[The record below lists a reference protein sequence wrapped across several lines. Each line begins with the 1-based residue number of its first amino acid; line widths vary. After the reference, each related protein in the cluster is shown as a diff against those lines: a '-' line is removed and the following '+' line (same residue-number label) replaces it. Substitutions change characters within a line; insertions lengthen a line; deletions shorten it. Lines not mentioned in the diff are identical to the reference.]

1 MPTTAIPVS
10 LRTTPSCLR
19 TELCSYPENPI
30 YQLPLK
36 STTDEINIYSN
47 SNGNENATTIPVY
60 QQHQKQLKSLAP
72 ISQNQEIK
80 DAIMSRLK
88 HQIEQKEEFLKRPNG
103 IPQTS
108 STSSVGGATTSSFN
122 PRISTSSIIHHHDHH
137 HSLESEFARSH
148 QQQQRHH
155 STIINE
161 LTELQ
166 NTRSALREQ
175 FFTNHNNTQQSNKIS
190 SSYLMHDKELQQ
202 QQQQQQQLKNSRM
215 QIVLERT
222 KQFETGHPS
231 LSPDGIDRT
240 SLYKSELSRM
250 STKPS
255 TSSVASKCQA
265 IESRLKP
272 KISSKCL
279 SEELMKEEDLDN
291 VMIRSVSM
299 EPIKEC
305 DKTTTIVVEKKNN
318 ILEKEKERPRPVR
331 ENSYLTAVRS
341 STEPQSFLRQK
352 SPKKSFN
359 LRESEENDRKTRRS
373 SYLKATTLED
383 DELNIALQIDENS
396 PSSADLK
403 KTTTNATQ
411 NETQIF
417 EGLLNVKIIS
427 INGRVSFCN
436 KFMCFEKF
444 NFLRFHSEHKIE
456 AGDFAMLS

>member
-1 MPTTAIPVS
+1 VPNTKLSTTAIPVS

-30 YQLPLK
+30 YHLPLK
-36 STTDEINIYSN
+36 QTDETNIYSN
-47 SNGNENATTIPVY
+47 GNEGAIKTTTIPVFQH
-60 QQHQKQLKSLAP
+60 QQQQKQLKTFVSTPL
-72 ISQNQEIK
+72 SQNQEIK

-103 IPQTS
+103 IPQSS
-108 STSSVGGATTSSFN
+108 STGASPSSTLLN
-122 PRISTSSIIHHHDHH
+122 PRISTTSTIIQHDHDNH
-137 HSLESEFARSH
+137 HNNHRSMESEYARS
-148 QQQQRHH
+148 QQRHH
-155 STIINE
+155 STIHE
-161 LTELQ
+161 LTEIQ

-175 FFTNHNNTQQSNKIS
+175 FFTNHNNTQQANNKLS
-190 SSYLMHDKELQQ
+190 SSFLMHDYAKENHTSDSKES
-202 QQQQQQQLKNSRM
+202 QLKNSRM

-279 SEELMKEEDLDN
+279 SEEMMKEEDDIKYN
-291 VMIRSVSM
+291 DDMIRSVSM

-305 DKTTTIVVEKKNN
+305 DKTVEKRT
-318 ILEKEKERPRPVR
+318 LLDKEKERPRPVR

-341 STEPQSFLRQK
+341 STDAPQSFLRQK

-359 LRESEENDRKTRRS
+359 LSVEENDRKTRRS

-383 DELNIALQIDENS
+383 DELNIAQKIDENS
-396 PSSADLK
+396 EAIK
-403 KTTTNATQ
+403 KTSTNNNIKTTENSSSQ
-411 NETQIF
+411 DEPQIF

-427 INGRVSFCN
+427 INGRVSL
-436 KFMCFEKF
+436 KLTKKIDI
-444 NFLRFHSEHKIE
+444 NFS
-456 AGDFAMLS
+456 